1 VTKLRIG
8 KKLNFAFYSLIGL
21 MCISVIFSFIS
32 FHHIEKNMN
41 EALGIRINT
50 IKLISN
56 IRSQVDQFDS
66 AMVHFLLTDSE
77 NSLEKV
83 NTYTELID
91 EEITALEQLT
101 ITDTMR
107 NYLVELKEHKTIINE
122 ALEEAKNT
130 GEYAVIFSLENEKVQ
145 NARKGL
151 LHTAEE
157 ALQYQEAQLEEI
169 KESAASSIHT
179 SNIIAAI
186 VLAISLLVSVIL
198 VLNVRKTIT
207 LPLRRMVEAVKVVS
221 SGNLTEEDLQI
232 RSKDEIGEL
241 SESFNT
247 MKNNLKS
254 LIRNV
259 QQSTER
265 LSSAAQQLSAST
277 EEVASTT
284 DEMASRVTATAEVA
298 QTNSQAASDSAIA
311 MDETAAGVLRIAES
325 TQALHTS
332 SMDASDTASNGEEI
346 IRHAEKQMDTINL
359 STREVNTLVQ
369 KLAKQTQEIENI
381 SRVITEITDQTNL
394 LALNAAIEAAR
405 AGEHGK
411 GFAVVAEEVRKLAE
425 ESKESASQITDLTKE
440 IKVDTEN
447 VEQAVASSLQSVEDG
462 VNVITKAGHSFKNIV
477 QAIEHM
483 KIQIEEISATS
494 EEISASAE
502 EVSASVN
509 EISIG
514 SNESAADFEMIAASI
529 EEQSATMEEVN
540 KVAMELNENAFE
552 LQKEIQKFRI

>member
-1 VTKLRIG
+1 
-8 KKLNFAFYSLIGL
+8 
-21 MCISVIFSFIS
+21 MCISVIFSLICFDQVKKS
-32 FHHIEKNMN
+32 MN
-41 EALGIRINT
+41 EVLGERISSIN
-50 IKLISN
+50 LIED
-56 IRSQVDQFDS
+56 IRSHVDHLDS
-66 AMVHFLLTDSE
+66 SMVHFLLTESKD
-77 NSLEKV
+77 SLEEV
-83 NTYTELID
+83 DTYGKLID
-91 EEITALEQLT
+91 EEIKGLEQFT
-101 ITDTMR
+101 NTEKMK
-107 NYLVELKEHKTIINE
+107 NYIVELKEQKAIFNE
-122 ALEEAKNT
+122 LFAEAKRT
-130 GEYAVIFSLENEKVQ
+130 GEYEKIFSLQNEQMQQAQKEMLNISEQ
-145 NARKGL
+145 M
-151 LHTAEE
+151 
-157 ALQYQEAQLEEI
+157 LQYQENRINEI
-169 KESAASSIHT
+169 KVAILKSIE
-179 SNIIAAI
+179 IANWIAGI
-186 VLAISLLVSVIL
+186 VLIISLVVSIMLVR
-198 VLNVRKTIT
+198 NVRKTIT
-207 LPLRRMVEAVKVVS
+207 KPIGTVLETVKVVS
-221 SGNLTEEDLQI
+221 SGNLTVEDLQI

-241 SESFNT
+241 SDAVNT

-254 LIRNV
+254 LINNV
-259 QQSTER
+259 QQNAER

-277 EEVASTT
+277 EEIASTT
-284 DEMASRVTATAEVA
+284 DDMASRVSTTAEVA

-332 SMDASDTASNGEEI
+332 SMNASETASNGEII
-346 IRHAEKQMDTINL
+346 IRHAEKQMDTINQ
-359 STREVNTLVQ
+359 STREVDLLVQ

-425 ESKESASQITDLTKE
+425 ESKISAGKITDLTTE

-447 VEQAVASSLQSVEDG
+447 VEQAVTNSLQSVEDG
-462 VNVITKAGHSFKNIV
+462 VKVITEAGQSFANIV

-494 EEISASAE
+494 QEISASAE

-514 SNESAADFEMIAASI
+514 SNESASDFEMIAASI

-552 LQKEIQKFRI
+552 LQQQIQKFRI